1 MTKRGGRWGAL
12 VAMAAM
18 AALDLA
24 AGVATGGA
32 AAADMNKV
40 LRISFNAGET
50 GFDPIRVTDT
60 YSNGVAEQI
69 YEPLLTYDYLA
80 RPARLVPMTAEAMP
94 QVTDNGKTW
103 LVRLKKGIAFQSD
116 PAFKGNKRALT
127 VNDYVYAFKRLM
139 DPRLRSPWQ
148 FILENKIVG
157 LDALAEQA
165 RKSGA
170 FDYDAKV
177 AGLEVLD
184 NHTLRIRL
192 NDTDFNFGYY
202 LAMPATAAQARE
214 VVEAYEDS
222 NAHPV
227 GTGPYVLKKWVRGS
241 KIILE
246 ANPDYRNVVWDFQP
260 SSDAYDMKL
269 IAEMK
274 GKKIPQIGVID
285 ISIMEEGQSR
295 WLAFQDA
302 QLDYLNIPQE
312 YTPKAL
318 VGDQLAPDLLKQ
330 GFRLQRVIDPDL
342 TYTAFNFRDPVIGG
356 SSKEKT
362 ALRRAIV
369 MAFDT
374 EEEIRV
380 VRRGQAIPART
391 PIPPGVVGYNPK
403 FQSAIKFDPVLANRL
418 LDQFGYKKGPDGMR
432 TLPDGK
438 PLLLK
443 MATETNAIDRDF
455 NELWKK
461 SMDRI
466 GIRIEFV
473 PQKFSDNYRAAKAC
487 QLMLWGQAWTADYPD
502 GDNFMQLLY
511 GPNTGQSN
519 NGCYQSAA
527 FDKLYDAAKKLP
539 DSPERNK
546 LYDQMSHQME
556 VDAAWRLGVHRIRNQ
571 IIRSEVKGY
580 KKHPVLLYEVK
591 YLDVVR

>member
-1 MTKRGGRWGAL
+1 VIKRIGRWGAG

-18 AALDLA
+18 VALVLA
-24 AGVATGGA
+24 VRVVD
-32 AAADMNKV
+32 AADMNKV
-40 LRISFNAGET
+40 LRIAFVAGET
-50 GFDPIRVTDT
+50 GFDPIRVTDS
-60 YSNGVAEQI
+60 YSNGVIEQI

-103 LVRLKKGIAFQSD
+103 LIRLKKGILFQSD
-116 PAFKGNKRALT
+116 PAFKGKKRELT
-127 VNDYVYAFKRLM
+127 VNDFVYSFKRLM
-139 DPRLRSPWQ
+139 DPKLRSPWQ
-148 FILENKIVG
+148 FILEKKIVG
-157 LDALAEQA
+157 LDELAEQA
-165 RKSGA
+165 KKSGA
-170 FDYDAKV
+170 FNYDAKV

-184 NHTLRIRL
+184 NYTLRIRL
-192 NDTDFNFGYY
+192 NDTDYNFGYF
-202 LAMPATAAQARE
+202 LAMPTTAAQARE
-214 VVEAYEDS
+214 VVEAYDDT

-246 ANPDYRNVVWDFQP
+246 ANPDYRDVVWDFQP
-260 SSDAYDMKL
+260 GSDPYDKKL
-269 IAEMK
+269 VAEMK

-285 ISIMEEGQSR
+285 ISIMEESQSR

-318 VGDQLAPDLLKQ
+318 VGDKLAPDLLKQ

-342 TYTAFNFRDPVIGG
+342 TYTAFNFKDPLVGG
-356 SSKEKT
+356 FSKEKT

-369 MAFDT
+369 MAFDN
-374 EEEIRV
+374 EEEIKV
-380 VRRGQAIPART
+380 VRRGQAVAART

-403 FQSAIKFDPVLANRL
+403 YQSAIKFDPVLANRL
-418 LDQFGYKKGPDGMR
+418 LDQFGYKKGSDGMR

-443 MATETNAIDRDF
+443 ISTETNAIDRDF

-466 GIRIEFV
+466 GIRVEFF

-487 QLMLWGQAWTADYPD
+487 QLMVWGQAWTADYPD
-502 GDNFMQLLY
+502 GENFMQLLY

-527 FDKLYDAAKKLP
+527 FDKLYEAAKKLP

-546 LYDQMSHQME
+546 LYDQMSHQIE
-556 VDAAWRLGVHRIRNQ
+556 VDAPWRLGVHRIRNQ
-571 IIRSEVKGY
+571 IIRPEVKGF
-580 KKHPVLLYEVK
+580 KKHPVLGYEFK